1 MKTRVEVVTVSHQL
15 AMTFLFLPAIVAMT
29 SCHTA
34 YGDDPTVKIRKKR
47 DDDKVEVAG
56 ENGKAIISVQSPFG
70 ISQAAIERRGNQWPS
85 TVMLRFHLRGLEN
98 LRVNNGKDTL
108 ETAVSSQ
115 GAKVWLWKDGKAGSP
130 LDPKHPYWMETR
142 MVGKDGK
149 PVKMI
154 PLKDGYFEMQLPKA
168 LIEHNPKSI
177 TLNWIDFY
185 R

>member
-1 MKTRVEVVTVSHQL
+1 
-15 AMTFLFLPAIVAMT
+15 MTFLFLPAIVAMT

-47 DDDKVEVAG
+47 DDDKVEVTV

-85 TVMLRFHLRGLEN
+85 TVMLRFHLKGLEM
-98 LRVNNGKDTL
+98 LRVTNGKDTL